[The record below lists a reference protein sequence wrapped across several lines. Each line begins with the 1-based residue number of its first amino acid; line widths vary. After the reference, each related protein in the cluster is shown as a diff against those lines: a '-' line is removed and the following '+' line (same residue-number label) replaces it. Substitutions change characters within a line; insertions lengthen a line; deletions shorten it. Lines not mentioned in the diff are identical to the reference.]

1 MRLGRRSAV
10 SALLLALLPGCYG
23 IRVSIQMPQRP
34 AYKALSRPNLSY
46 DDLDVRG
53 LREAAQASLAYFDR
67 VAKGSGYHSL
77 GRDSYSREQVAASI
91 HNFLRI
97 IDETPPSRLNKR
109 LSRECRSYSPRKGAR
124 YTAYYEPVLRASRR
138 RDERF
143 RYPVYAK
150 PDELTLVRLSKFF
163 PDDTRRIHGA
173 VRDGELHPFLTREKI
188 DGEGLLEGRGL
199 ELAWVDDP
207 VALYFLHIQGSG
219 RLKLRS
225 GSLLRVNFAASNGLP
240 YTSVGRYMLD
250 KHIISSGSSGA
261 IRSYLSANPEK
272 RDEILFHNDRYIFF
286 RKVKLA
292 DNQGPIGSL
301 GVPLVAGRSIATDHR
316 YVPPG
321 ALLYI
326 KTKRPLVDDS
336 GQLIGWR
343 DVARFAFSHD
353 SGAAIKGPGRADI
366 YWGEGESAGA
376 AAGYMNQP
384 GKMLVLM
391 CGEQPSRSHTASAR
405 GREFSRVAFSRAV
418 GPERLAAATTVPE
431 GWARR

>member
-1 MRLGRRSAV
+1 VQTPA
-10 SALLLALLPGCYG
+10 
-23 IRVSIQMPQRP
+23 RP
-34 AYKALSRPNLSY
+34 AYKALARPNLAY

-53 LREAAQASLAYFDR
+53 LREAAKASLAYFER
-67 VAKGSGYHSL
+67 AGSSNSYHSL
-77 GRDSYSREQVAASI
+77 GRDSYSREQVEASVR
-91 HNFLRI
+91 NFLQI
-97 IDETPPSRLNKR
+97 LDETPPSRLNRR
-109 LSRECRSYSPRKGAR
+109 LSRECQGYSPRKGAR
-124 YTAYYEPVLRASRR
+124 YTAYYEPVLTASRR

-163 PDDTRRIHGA
+163 PDDSRRIHGA

-207 VALYFLHIQGSG
+207 VALYFLHVQGSG
-219 RLKLRS
+219 RLKLRG

-250 KHIISSGSSGA
+250 HHIIESGSAGA
-261 IRSYLSANPEK
+261 IRSYLSANPAK
-272 RDEILFHNDRYIFF
+272 REDILFHNDRYIFF

-292 DNQGPIGSL
+292 DNEGPIGSL

-326 KTKRPLVDDS
+326 KTKRPVVDS
-336 GQLIGWR
+336 NGKLTGWS

-391 CGEQPSRSHTASAR
+391 CGEQPASSRRASAR
-405 GREFSRVAFSRAV
+405 GREFDRLAFSEMV
-418 GPERLAAATTVPE
+418 DPDRLAAATELNEPRT
-431 GWARR
+431 RR